1 MVLIMGKSRVAM
13 VGAGMT
19 PFGRL
24 DGKDLLDL
32 LCEASMKAM
41 ESANAFD
48 KSFDAIYVGNMAG
61 GELCDMTG
69 VASVLS
75 DRLNMIPAGADRIEN
90 GPASGGSALRAGFA
104 AIKGGLAN
112 LVLVVGGE
120 KMTHVSGSRVT
131 STVASLTHETAEK
144 IYGVTLPSFAG
155 MLTRLYLEQYK
166 YKMADITLAAV
177 KNHRNGVN
185 NPYAHFQKEITL
197 EKALTAPIIAD
208 PLRLYDCCPVSDGA
222 AAIVL
227 TAESIAKEFSPE
239 PVYITGS
246 GQATDLQILSERENP
261 LFIGAVAQSAKKA
274 FDMAQISPKDI
285 NVAEL
290 HDAFSILEIL
300 QSESVGFFAPGE
312 GPKALARGDTEI
324 DGICPVNP
332 SGGLKARGH
341 PWGATGIAQAVE
353 IFWQLRGEASK
364 RQVPN
369 EPKYGL
375 SVNFGAFGNNVLTHI
390 YERGG

>member
-1 MVLIMGKSRVAM
+1 MTRVAM

-24 DGKDLLDL
+24 DGKDLIDL
-32 LCEASMKAM
+32 LGEASMKAM
-41 ESANAFD
+41 ESASALD
-48 KSFDAIYVGNMAG
+48 KSFDGIYVGNMAV
-61 GELCDMTG
+61 GELCDQTAI
-69 VASVLS
+69 ASALA
-75 DRLNMIPAGADRIEN
+75 DRLNLLPAGADRIEN
-90 GPASGGSALRAGFA
+90 GPASGGSAIRAGYA
-104 AIKGGLAN
+104 AIKAGLAN

-120 KMTHVSGSRVT
+120 KMTHVSGSFVT

-144 IYGVTLPSFAG
+144 IYGVTLPSFGA
-155 MLTRLYLEQYK
+155 MLTRLYLKQYGF
-166 YKMADITLAAV
+166 KMDDITRVAV

-197 EKALTAPIIAD
+197 EKALAAPFIAT

-222 AAIVL
+222 AAVVL
-227 TAESIAKEFSPE
+227 ANEVLANELTQY

-246 GQATDLQILSERENP
+246 GQATDLQILSERDNP
-261 LFIGAVAQSAKKA
+261 TFLNAVANSAKKA
-274 FDMAQISPKDI
+274 FEMAQVGPQDI

-290 HDAFSILEIL
+290 HDAFTILEIL
-300 QSESVGFFAPGE
+300 ESEAVGFFPPGE
-312 GPKALARGDTEI
+312 GPKALARRDTEI
-324 DGICPVNP
+324 GGKCPINP

-341 PWGATGIAQAVE
+341 PWGATGVAQAVE
-353 IFWQLRGEASK
+353 IFWQLRGEAGK

-369 EPKYGL
+369 EPTHGL
-375 SVNFGAFGNNVLTHI
+375 SVNFGGFGNNIVTHI